1 LNRKNG
7 GGGVSASNPGSNN
20 NTGRNTPEKDITLK
34 QPSTDEH
41 AALQSAEKP
50 PLHPKEEVA
59 TPPVKPKRKELKE
72 YVTQMR
78 DMHRIIEQLRVE
90 ARNNENS
97 AGARLEEKVRAKMTR
112 EHEAKI
118 QAEANI
124 YLQQLEDGSAK
135 ARKLAEE
142 KKAEIVRLKGRLK
155 EFDDAVEQRARA
167 RAEGEEKR
175 RLKVEQAEE
184 SIRLRKANEEESA
197 RRKAAEIQ
205 RLQDEEDCKQ
215 RADEEAA
222 ERKALK
228 EAKQRDME
236 QENEA
241 ARQRAEDAAII
252 REAEEEAARKSKEE
266 EKLKEEED
274 KALAQKQLSYNT
286 QELKQEHDSNTDE
299 KVAGSA
305 SESLK
310 NTEDINEESPE
321 GVKVEQHDDASQCW
335 EECLDENGAVYFYN
349 TLTEE
354 SVWDAPENYKPLSVG
369 QEASVGAVGGWLRME
384 DNSGEVYW
392 VNEETGETEWG
403 DVPPQN

>member
-1 LNRKNG
+1 MNRKNG

-34 QPSTDEH
+34 QQSTDEH
-41 AALQSAEKP
+41 AALKSAEKP

-97 AGARLEEKVRAKMTR
+97 AGARLEEKVREKMTR

-142 KKAEIVRLKGRLK
+142 KKAEMVRLKGRLK

-167 RAEGEEKR
+167 RVEGEEKR

-184 SIRLRKANEEESA
+184 SMRLRKANEEESA
-197 RRKAAEIQ
+197 RRQAAEIQ

-222 ERKALK
+222 ERKAF
-228 EAKQRDME
+228 
-236 QENEA
+236 

-274 KALAQKQLSYNT
+274 KALAKKQMSYNT